1 MPEYLSPGVYVEEI
15 AAGPRPIEGV
25 GTSTA
30 GFAGP
35 AERGPESPRLI
46 TSWLEYQRWY
56 GGYIPLQS
64 YLAYAIQGF
73 FDNGGQR
80 CFVTRVIGNDS
91 VAAQA
96 VIGNLQ
102 FAAYGRG
109 LWGNNIRVQV
119 AAGSAAGQNP
129 ALFKVSILYYRDF
142 PNPFLDPTVPDNRT
156 NPQFRPPDVL
166 EVFDNLS
173 GVEGASNNVMTV
185 LNASSRLVR
194 CAWNANGAAQLPVTA
209 FDAGVLANGADGAAV
224 GLDDFIG
231 SKEPIPA
238 PFVADFEILGR
249 GSGLEGLSTVDEIA
263 ILVVPD
269 QARDNLYAVLT
280 DRVINQCTLLRDRF
294 GVLSV
299 TQGESD
305 FGNLLPPTDTSY
317 AALYHPWIWVFD
329 PSINKNRLV
338 PPAGHVAG
346 IMARTD
352 IQRGV
357 HKAPANEVVNGV
369 FDIEFPITKGDQD
382 ILNPRGINC
391 IRDFR
396 SDRRGIRLW
405 GARTMSS
412 DGMWKYVNVRRLFIF
427 VEESI
432 DEGSQWVVFEPN
444 DDLTWGYVR
453 RSITNF
459 LTRLWK
465 NGALMGTT
473 EEEAFFVRCDRTTMT
488 QDDIDNGRLICYIG
502 IAPVKPA
509 EFVIFRISQKT
520 AMDTPQ

>member
-15 AAGPRPIEGV
+15 ATGPRPIEGV

-30 GFAGP
+30 GFAGQT
-35 AERGPESPRLI
+35 ERGPEAPRLI
-46 TSWLEYQRWY
+46 SSWLEYQRWY
-56 GGYIPLQS
+56 GGYNIPEGS
-64 YLAYAIQGF
+64 YLAYSIQGF
-73 FDNGGQR
+73 FDNGGRR

-91 VAAQA
+91 VAAQGQ
-96 VIGNLQ
+96 IGNLL
-102 FAAYGRG
+102 FSAFGRG
-109 LWGNNIRVQV
+109 IWGNNVRI
-119 AAGSAAGQNP
+119 
-129 ALFKVSILYYRDF
+129 KVSASPSGNPDLFRVTILYYTVF
-142 PNPFLDPTVPDNRT
+142 PDPFLDPTVAANT
-156 NPQFRPPDVL
+156 TQLGFRAPDVM

-173 GVEGASNNVMTV
+173 GVAGASNNVKTV
-185 LNASSRLVR
+185 VNSGSRLVR
-194 CAWNANGAAQLPVTA
+194 CAWTADGSAALPETA
-209 FDAGVLANGADGAAV
+209 FDAGALANGADGTPV
-224 GLDDFIG
+224 GVDDYTG
-231 SKEPIPA
+231 DQNLIPV
-238 PFVADFEILGR
+238 PFDPTSEILGR
-249 GSGLEGLSTVDEIA
+249 GRGLAGLETVDEIA
-263 ILVVPD
+263 ILLVPD
-269 QARDNLYAVLT
+269 QARDALYEPLGDLIIT
-280 DRVINQCTLLRDRF
+280 QCERLRDRF

-299 TQGESD
+299 RQGQSD
-305 FGNLLPPTDTSY
+305 TGNVTTPKDTSY
-317 AALYHPWIWVFD
+317 AALYHPWVWIFD
-329 PSINKNRLV
+329 PSINDYRLI

-352 IQRGV
+352 IDRGV
-357 HKAPANEVVNGV
+357 HKAPANEVVRGA
-369 FDIEFPITKGDQD
+369 FEIEFPITKGDQD
-382 ILNPRGINC
+382 ILNPRGVNC

-396 SDRRGIRLW
+396 ADRRGIRLW

-412 DGMWKYVNVRRLFIF
+412 DAMWKYVNVRRLFIF
-427 VEESI
+427 IEESI

-520 AMDTPQ
+520 ATDTPQ